1 MSIQNVDYSYK
12 LAKKISI
19 LGSRKG
25 LTINT
30 LAEKSDVSAT
40 TIRSILNTR
49 TKSRNP
55 KLSTIVKLAH
65 GLKTPLIELMD
76 FTHQR
81 PSR

>member
-1 MSIQNVDYSYK
+1 MFIESVDYSYK

-19 LGSRKG
+19 IGTRNK

-30 LAEKSDVSAT
+30 LAGKSDVSAS

-49 TKSRNP
+49 VKHRNP
-55 KLSTIVKLAH
+55 KLSTIIKLAH
-65 GLKTPLIELMD
+65 GLNTPLVELMD